1 MRCGAF
7 FSAEIAKVEISWF
20 APSVD
25 DRSTLAMPVDTVEA
39 ECAMRTLKGREVG
52 RYEGGKVTGFMFAPL
67 YLPTFSPLTLS
78 VSIFDSPNPRW
89 IRGVHIRA

>member
-52 RYEGGKVTGFMFAPL
+52 RYEGGKVTGFMFAPS

-78 VSIFDSPNPRW
+78 DSIFDSPNPRW

>member
-39 ECAMRTLKGREVG
+39 ECAVRTLKGREVV
-52 RYEGGKVTGFMFAPL
+52 RWESYRFYVR
-67 YLPTFSPLTLS
+67 TFIPSHIFTS
-78 VSIFDSPNPRW
+78 DFVSFYI
-89 IRGVHIRA
+89 